1 MRAGPRRGACD
12 AVVVA
17 VTCALSLWSTRHLLR
32 VVSWPNDLAQHDAMV
47 SWATRRWRGGHVP
60 TDGWFPWLSGGLPQF
75 HHYQSLPHTLT
86 GALGLVTGPHR
97 ALHLV
102 LWLLVGTFPIPVY
115 LGGRALGLS
124 GPAAVAAAVA
134 SPLVRSA
141 TGYGFEPFSYLW
153 LGNGLWSQAWGMWCA
168 PLALGWSARA
178 VRTGRGM
185 RQAVLAVGLTLVCHL
200 PTGWFVVLAVGLWCL
215 AAPGERRARI
225 PRAVRIAGLGC
236 LAAAWVLVPFLVD
249 RWAVNDS
256 SFNSQGAF
264 ADSFGWRRVGGWLL
278 AGDILDAGRVPVLS
292 AIAAVGLLVV
302 LARWSAA
309 PGGGREVVLVVAAST
324 VLFVGRDP
332 FGPVIALLPGASQ
345 VFLHRYVATLQLG
358 LVWAFGLGAEHL
370 VGLVLASR
378 VGARCGPASD
388 WGPRRAAMA
397 RGAVAAIVLLVS
409 VAPAMRSTVRLLDG
423 DRRWVEAQGAAD
435 ATDGADVAAL
445 VRAARRRGGGRL
457 FAGTMNGTG
466 RAVRVGSVPVAIWFA
481 HHEVD
486 ALGYTLRV
494 SALAADLE
502 TYLDPTS
509 IVDLELFGIRWVIQL
524 RGEPG
529 AAGTR
534 WVTSRGS
541 FQLREVPFGGLVAA
555 VDLLGP
561 WLPVDNDAL
570 AATLLA
576 PARAGGRGPVAVR
589 EVRLGGRSPVVPA
602 STSTEPDH
610 PGRVVRAREHLADGA
625 LDATVDLDRDAALL
639 VRANWNPRWRAT
651 VDGKAVAPVMV
662 APTWLAVPVP
672 AGRHQVALRYR
683 PWPWT
688 PPLLVLA
695 LLAVLGAGI
704 NRPRWRGVGGG
715 RRRGR
720 DPEAPRDS

>member
-1 MRAGPRRGACD
+1 MNAQLADSPPLSSLRP
-12 AVVVA
+12 VA
-17 VTCALSLWSTRHLLR
+17 
-32 VVSWPNDLAQHDAMV
+32 
-47 SWATRRWRGGHVP
+47 ATRRSRLVSPEPEPFSLRLRTGTRRAHRLVERLAFVRGLLRGLLDP
-60 TDGWFPWLSGGLPQF
+60 LS
-75 HHYQSLPHTLT
+75 YQQLLADLHAVY
-86 GALGLVTGPHR
+86 GALEAGLRH
-97 ALHLV
+97 
-102 LWLLVGTFPIPVY
+102 
-115 LGGRALGLS
+115 GRAQPLLL
-124 GPAAVAAAVA
+124 
-134 SPLVRSA
+134 PLVRPEL
-141 TGYGFEPFSYLW
+141 F
-153 LGNGLWSQAWGMWCA
+153 
-168 PLALGWSARA
+168 
-178 VRTGRGM
+178 
-185 RQAVLAVGLTLVCHL
+185 RQA
-200 PTGWFVVLAVGLWCL
+200 
-215 AAPGERRARI
+215 
-225 PRAVRIAGLGC
+225 
-236 LAAAWVLVPFLVD
+236 
-249 RWAVNDS
+249 
-256 SFNSQGAF
+256 
-264 ADSFGWRRVGGWLL
+264 
-278 AGDILDAGRVPVLS
+278 
-292 AIAAVGLLVV
+292 
-302 LARWSAA
+302 
-309 PGGGREVVLVVAAST
+309 
-324 VLFVGRDP
+324 
-332 FGPVIALLPGASQ
+332 
-345 VFLHRYVATLQLG
+345 
-358 LVWAFGLGAEHL
+358 
-370 VGLVLASR
+370 
-378 VGARCGPASD
+378 
-388 WGPRRAAMA
+388 
-397 RGAVAAIVLLVS
+397 
-409 VAPAMRSTVRLLDG
+409 
-423 DRRWVEAQGAAD
+423 
-435 ATDGADVAAL
+435 
-445 VRAARRRGGGRL
+445 
-457 FAGTMNGTG
+457 
-466 RAVRVGSVPVAIWFA
+466 
-481 HHEVD
+481 
-486 ALGYTLRV
+486 
-494 SALAADLE
+494 ALAADLE